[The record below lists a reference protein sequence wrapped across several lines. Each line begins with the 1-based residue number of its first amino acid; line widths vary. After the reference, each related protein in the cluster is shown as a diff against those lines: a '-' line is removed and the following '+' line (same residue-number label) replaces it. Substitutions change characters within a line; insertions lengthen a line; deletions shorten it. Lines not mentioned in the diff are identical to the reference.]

1 MEFPML
7 NQPKRIQAMAAAL
20 LLAGLAMNPQSARAQ
35 QDDPGAKA
43 HHQEALNMLELN
55 PGIDHNPISVMVK
68 FKAGASENDKGKAR
82 QSVNGIKRRAFGLV
96 PGLEL
101 LETRI
106 GVAQAVAQLRN
117 SSGVEYA
124 EPDYV
129 VHSFGTSLPPSD
141 NYWNPGAHDGLTP
154 NLLWGLHNDGRSIG
168 WETYYYSTDSW
179 NFYNDKGTQDADI
192 DALEAWQTTTGNAG
206 FTIAIIDTGM
216 DLTHPDLQP
225 NLWTE
230 DSAKEADY
238 RVHGYDFITHT
249 PMVGINNYDPNGHG
263 THTAGT
269 IGAAA
274 NNIYP
279 ISSGVSYGVVGVN
292 WSCKLMPLRFL
303 NTDGS
308 GYTSDAIEALNYA
321 VSKGVKVSNNSWG
334 GGSYSTPLFNAISN
348 AKEHGHLFVAAAGNE
363 KSNNDTRASYPACYN
378 LDNIIAVAATDNDD
392 RLASFSNYGAKTVE
406 LGAPGV
412 NIISSYP
419 VAKGGFAWLNG
430 TSMAT
435 PHVAGV
441 AALVWGYYENQNPT
455 PSYTQI
461 KSKILDTVRPVS
473 SLAGKTITGGVVNA
487 YEALGVESSLPFSPR
502 NLSAAPSGITKSSV
516 TLNWVNKST
525 TVANY
530 DIERS
535 KDGITYAI
543 IKSVTYT
550 AGELGKLIDY
560 TDSPVSSRT
569 TYYYRVRASNAAG
582 KSHYSN
588 SLKITTPR

>member
-1 MEFPML
+1 ML
-7 NQPKRIQAMAAAL
+7 NQPKRIQAMTAAL

-117 SSGVEYA
+117 SSDVEYA

-129 VHSFGTSLPPSD
+129 VHSFETISPSD
-141 NYWNPGAHDGLTP
+141 NYWNPAVGVP
-154 NLLWGLHNDGRSIG
+154 NLLWGLHNEGKSIG
-168 WETYYYSTDSW
+168 WNNYITSTDSW
-179 NFYNDKGTQDADI
+179 NVYTDKGTQDADI
-192 DALEAWQTTTGNAG
+192 DAVEAWQTTTGNAG

-216 DLTHPDLQP
+216 DLTHPDFQP

-230 DSAKEADY
+230 DGSKPANEQ
-238 RVHGYDFITHT
+238 VHGFDFVTDT
-249 PMVGINNYDPNGHG
+249 PMVDIKNYDPNGHG

-274 NNIYP
+274 N
-279 ISSGVSYGVVGVN
+279 SYGVVGVN

-308 GYTSDAIEALNYA
+308 GYTSDAVEALNYA

-348 AKEHGHLFVAAAGNE
+348 AKDSGHLFVAAAGNE

-441 AALVWGYYENQNPT
+441 AALVWGYYDSLNKTLN
-455 PSYTQI
+455 YTDI

-473 SLAGKTITGGVVNA
+473 SLVGKTITGGVVNA
-487 YEALGVESSLPFSPR
+487 YEALGVESSFPFSPR

-525 TVANY
+525 TVVNY

-550 AGELGKLIDY
+550 AVGLGKLIDY

-569 TYYYRVRASNAAG
+569 TYYYRVRASNAVG

-588 SLKITTPR
+588 ALKVTTPR